1 MCLNLL
7 SLDLIIINVNF
18 IYFNV
23 IYLCMDS
30 KALFLILAL
39 TVLAAPYVL
48 AVTPA
53 GGSVQGTA
61 ADQGAYPSSSGGTI
75 DVEAGN
81 IYLANV
87 TGEQSTYHWAGVY
100 GNATGTLVLGDSS
113 TPPHKMYEWPANAT
127 YVFFDDDSTINW
139 DNLDTATCSD
149 VETSFNFLSGA
160 SDDCDSTL
168 TTTHDPSFKA
178 ITDIGATVAGQ
189 TYDSSGSGYWWTLA
203 IKDNTAEDVIF
214 VGEVDNNYHSA
225 YNGDT
230 VNYQVILPE
239 NGENGDTG
247 TTTYY
252 IWIELY

>member
-48 AVTPA
+48 AVTP
-53 GGSVQGTA
+53 GGATIQYSVTSGP
-61 ADQGAYPSSSGGTI
+61 YPAPSPGN
-75 DVEAGN
+75 VPVWAGN
-81 IYLANV
+81 ISLVNV
-87 TGEQSTYHWAGVY
+87 TTEQSTYHWAGVY
-100 GNATGTLVLGDSS
+100 GNATGTLVLGDSGS
-113 TPPHKMYEWPANAT
+113 NKMYEWSAKAN
-127 YVFFDDDSTINW
+127 YVFFDDESTINW

-203 IKDNTAEDVIF
+203 IKDNTAGDVIF

-239 NGENGDTG
+239 NGEGGNT
-247 TTTYY
+247 TATTYY